1 MKAIHK
7 LRLLFPAELAV
18 PGCLA
23 LFTLLLHFL
32 FNGRYGYFIDEY
44 YYIACTEH
52 PALGY
57 VDHPPLS
64 IAVLAVWRGLF
75 GDALFALRFLP
86 AVMGAFTV
94 YLTGLL
100 VREFRGGRFAQAV
113 ACITVIICPLFLA
126 IHNYYSMNAYDI
138 LFWTL
143 AAFLIARIIKD
154 ERPGLWIALGVV
166 LGLGLLNKIDVL
178 WLGAGIFCGIIF
190 TGQRKSLLTLWPY
203 IAAAIALVLFLP
215 HILWQVRNGWPTLE
229 FIHNARTLKYQGI
242 TRLDFLISLVME
254 MHPLTVPVW
263 IAGLAALITGSLKR
277 FRIIGIIWLTAFVI
291 LFLSGQSKAEYLGAA
306 FPMILAA
313 GGVALEE
320 FARRRPWPMFKPA
333 VIGLLLLG
341 GAFMAPLTL
350 PVLPVETF
358 IAYSRALGL
367 QPESAE
373 SKQLAEL
380 PQHFADQFGFEN
392 MAETVARVY
401 HNLSREDRGEC
412 VIIASH
418 YGFAAAIDF
427 YREKFET
434 PRAIT
439 AQNSYW
445 MWGPGDMPGTVGLV
459 VGIKEEEIRRFYK
472 SVMAMDTVRSRYAM
486 PYENN
491 VPVFLCRE
499 PLGTLQDVWLAVKH
513 YE

>member
-1 MKAIHK
+1 MRKV
-7 LRLLFPAELAV
+7 RFLFPAELVV
-18 PGCLA
+18 PGCMA

-64 IAVLAVWRGLF
+64 IAILAVWRGLF
-75 GDALFALRFLP
+75 GDSLFALRFLP
-86 AVMGAFTV
+86 AVAGALTV
-94 YLTGLL
+94 FLTGLL
-100 VREFRGGRFAQAV
+100 VKEFKGGRFAQAV
-113 ACITVIICPLFLA
+113 ACIAVIISPLFLA
-126 IHNYYSMNAYDI
+126 MHNYYSMNAYDI

-143 AAFLIARIIKD
+143 AAFLVVRIICD
-154 ERPGLWIALGVV
+154 ERPRLWIALGVV

-178 WLGAGIFCGIIF
+178 WLGAGIFLGLLF
-190 TGQRKSLLTLWPY
+190 SKKRKALLKPWPY
-203 IAAAIALVLFLP
+203 LAAAIALLLFLP
-215 HILWQVRNGWPTLE
+215 HILWQIANGWPTLE
-229 FIHNARTLKYQGI
+229 FIHNARALKYQGI
-242 TRLDFLISLVME
+242 TRLDFLISMVME

-263 IAGLAALITGSLKR
+263 IAGLAALLTGHLKR
-277 FRIIGIIWLTAFVI
+277 FRLVGIIWLTAFAI
-291 LFLSGQSKAEYLGAA
+291 LFISGKSKAEYLGPA

-313 GGVALEE
+313 GGVALEN
-320 FARRRPWPMFKPA
+320 FARRRAWPVFKPA

-341 GAFMAPLTL
+341 GAAYAPNYL
-350 PVLPVETF
+350 PILPVEAY

-367 QPESAE
+367 TPESAE
-373 SKQLAEL
+373 GKQLAGL

-401 HNLSREDRGEC
+401 HALSLPDRSKC
-412 VIIASH
+412 IIIASH

-427 YREKFET
+427 YREKLNI
-434 PRAIT
+434 PGAISS
-439 AQNSYW
+439 QNNYW
-445 MWGPGDMPGTVGLV
+445 LWGPGNKTGTVALAVGLP
-459 VGIKEEEIRRFYK
+459 EEVMHRFYN
-472 SVMAMDTVRSRYAM
+472 SVTAMDTVRSKYAM

-491 VPVFLCRE
+491 VPVLLCRE
-499 PLGTLQDVWLAVKH
+499 PLGAVQEIWPAVKH